1 MFGMLME
8 VALVSYLVA
17 ALTFFLLG
25 GFLVLRNKAQS
36 RRIVLGLTCA
46 INAVWALL
54 LALQLWAPMRWPMAG
69 ALLEVA
75 RNVAWDLFLLLLVG
89 AFNRERRATLSNA
102 NRWLVV
108 VVLFY
113 AVTLVC
119 TLMVSWQQG
128 YPVQLAQF
136 TVMTLLR
143 TGTAILGLFLVEQ
156 LYRNTIEAQRW
167 GIKFACLGMGVIFAY
182 DFYLY
187 SDALLFRHFNPDTW
201 VARGFVNALAVPLI
215 AISALRNPRWSLGIK
230 VSRHV
235 LFHSAALFGS
245 AAYLLAMASTG
256 YYVRIFGG
264 SWGSVAQLAFLCG
277 ALVLLLGVLFSGGF
291 RARLRVFISKHF
303 YHYNYDYREVWLA
316 FTGSLSA
323 KGPDLE
329 QRVVE
334 ALARLVES
342 PGGAAFVI
350 REGNIE
356 TVACWN
362 MAVTAGPDA
371 ANAELLRYLGEKHW
385 VIDLLQ
391 HKAEPAHYHHLPLP
405 QWLRDTPRAWL
416 VVPLHVHGSL
426 VGFVVLAQPRS
437 PLKLNWEVIDLLK
450 IAGTQAGSYLMQ
462 QQFANDLMVARQFES
477 FNRMSTFVVHDLK
490 NLVAQLS
497 LLMANAERHK
507 DNPEFQRDMIDTID
521 FSVQKMRLL
530 LHKLSR
536 KDSAEQNEII
546 DLDELL
552 QRTLR
557 AKSAGGPKPRLIVA
571 ASGLQVMA
579 DWERLERVTGHLVQ
593 NAIEAVS
600 PTSGQVDVRLDRVGE
615 QAVIEIIDNGHG
627 MSEEFIRDR
636 LFKPFETTKSA
647 GMGIG
652 VFESREYLHAL
663 GGVLQVESTEGA
675 GTRFCIRLPLHAA
688 TAAASRP
695 LQEESSESKQA

>member
-8 VALVSYLVA
+8 VALISYLIA

-25 GFLVLRNKAQS
+25 GFLVLRHRVQS
-36 RRIVLGLTCA
+36 RRLALGLACG
-46 INAVWALL
+46 INAAWALV
-54 LALQLWAPMRWPMAG
+54 LAMQLWAPLRWPVLG

-75 RNVAWDLFLLLLVG
+75 RNVSWDLFLLLLVG

-102 NRWLVV
+102 NRWLVA

-113 AVTLVC
+113 ALMLVC
-119 TLMVSWQQG
+119 TLSVSWQQG
-128 YPVQLAQF
+128 YPVRLAEF
-136 TVMTLLR
+136 TTMTLLR
-143 TGTAILGLFLVEQ
+143 TGAAILGLFLVEQ
-156 LYRNTIEAQRW
+156 LYRNTLEAQRW

-182 DFYLY
+182 DFYMY
-187 SDALLFRHFNPDTW
+187 SDALLFRHFNPDAW

-215 AISALRNPRWSLGIK
+215 GISALRNPRWSLGIK

-245 AAYLLAMASTG
+245 AAYLLVMASTG

-264 SWGSVAQLAFLCG
+264 SWGSVAQLAFLAG
-277 ALVLLLGVLFSGGF
+277 ALVVLLGVLFSGGF

-303 YHYNYDYREVWLA
+303 FRYNYDYREVWLA

-342 PGGAAFVI
+342 PAGAVFVV
-350 REGNIE
+350 REGQID
-356 TVACWN
+356 TVARWN
-362 MAVTAGPDA
+362 MAVTAQVDP
-371 ANAELLRYLGEKHW
+371 ANAGLLRYLGEKHW
-385 VIDLLQ
+385 VIDLQQFQADRAAYPELT
-391 HKAEPAHYHHLPLP
+391 LPP
-405 QWLRDTPRAWL
+405 WLAQTPRGWL

-426 VGFVVLAQPRS
+426 VGFVLLAQPRS
-437 PLKLNWEVIDLLK
+437 PLKLNWEIIDLLK

-462 QQFANDLMVARQFES
+462 QQFATDLMVARQFES

-507 DNPEFQRDMIDTID
+507 DNPEFQRDMIETID

-536 KDSAEQNEII
+536 KDSAEQNQAI
-546 DLDELL
+546 DLEALL
-552 QRTLR
+552 ARTLR
-557 AKSAGGPKPRLIVA
+557 AKAGLGPKPRLIIA
-571 ASGLQVMA
+571 ASAVQVVA
-579 DWERLERVTGHLVQ
+579 DWERLERVIGHLVQ

-600 PTSGQVDVRLDRVGE
+600 PTSGQVDVRLDRAGE

-688 TAAASRP
+688 TSVAARP
-695 LQEESSESKQA
+695 LQEVTSESK